1 MKLAAALLALAPLA
15 CATTGPP
22 PPDGR
27 LDAPV
32 TVRVR
37 NYNWLDVHA
46 YVHGAGQRH
55 SLGLV
60 TSNDEQRFTIP
71 RSALSSNRALVF
83 IALPVGSRVGYVSD
97 DLYVEPGDE
106 VVWTIQNN
114 LAQSTLSIR

>member
-1 MKLAAALLALAPLA
+1 MKLAAALIALATIA
-15 CATTGPP
+15 CATASPSPP
-22 PPDGR
+22 GGR
-27 LDAPV
+27 LDVPV
-32 TVRVR
+32 TVEVR

-46 YVHGAGQRH
+46 YVVGAGQRH

-60 TSNDEQRFTIP
+60 TTNAQQRFTVP
-71 RSALSSNRALVF
+71 RSALSSNRTLVF

-114 LAQSTLSIR
+114 LAHSTLSIR